1 MGENERE
8 STAQGHV
15 IPCWAGCQWKK
26 GLFHMVLVSWWP
38 APETQATLSCPS
50 IIQSR
55 QAWEVMK
62 KTVDWI
68 SEVVG
73 VKDITKPLPLVTHSA
88 KCIHACMESTL
99 QVMHVSRWEK
109 EVIFSEGGCMSSMS
123 IVFWYPVHGNRS
135 AGVYPSCCRLRGKI
149 HPGQET
155 VAYQAQRDR
164 QLWFLQGHD
173 NSWWNQFRL
182 TVFWPLSDTKL
193 CHRAFCLHTLT
204 QRQHHYFNSSAV

>member
-1 MGENERE
+1 MLSWVSVEEGII
-8 STAQGHV
+8 SHG
-15 IPCWAGCQWKK
+15 AGVLMACSRNTSHTKLPIHHSKQTSVRGDEEDS
-26 GLFHMVLVSWWP
+26 GLDLY
-38 APETQATLSCPS
+38 
-50 IIQSR
+50 
-55 QAWEVMK
+55 
-62 KTVDWI
+62 
-68 SEVVG
+68 EVVG

-99 QVMHVSRWEK
+99 QVIHVSRWEK

-135 AGVYPSCCRLRGKI
+135 AGVYPSCCRLRGRI

-204 QRQHHYFNSSAV
+204 QRQHHYFNSSVV